1 MYKYLVINVLATT
14 EIKEKLEKLREVG
27 LYVTDSK
34 VVFLIRFTN
43 LWEIS
48 RLNVPEII
56 EKQKLV
62 GIRKPA
68 TILSPITSTSIK
80 LS

>member
-68 TILSPITSTSIK
+68 NILSPITSTSVK

>member
-14 EIKEKLEKLREVG
+14 EIQEKLEKLREVG

-62 GIRKPA
+62 GIKKPA
-68 TILSPITSTSIK
+68 TILSLITSTSVK